1 MATRCPTRSYLWPKR
16 TKSFGYFDFIFIYY
30 DHIFF
35 LEIICAE
42 FYIWLCRK
50 EKGSMKN
57 YILQTKKRTNI
68 YEKVEAEIFFF
79 GTVESEFVQ
88 ILKILSRI
96 IFWKIVPSFTFGSA
110 GRRREEV
117 WNRNG
122 QIFIKKSK
130 QRFFSSRLSRA
141 SLFRFETSY
150 FRSFFKENLGL
161 LHSAS
166 PKRKIE
172 RGSEYIFMERLKI
185 LFKGKLA
192 HVFFISKTRRKNR
205 RIEELKHFDTS
216 ARSEKLQ
223 PSLHFHFS
231 STSVYVFR
239 YNL

>member
-96 IFWKIVPSFTFGSA
+96 IFRKIVPSFTFGSA

-141 SLFRFETSY
+141 SLFKFETSY

-172 RGSEYIFMERLKI
+172 REVNIFSW
-185 LFKGKLA
+185 KGWKFCLR
-192 HVFFISKTRRKNR
+192 VN
-205 RIEELKHFDTS
+205 
-216 ARSEKLQ
+216 
-223 PSLHFHFS
+223 
-231 STSVYVFR
+231 
-239 YNL
+239 

>member
-96 IFWKIVPSFTFGSA
+96 IFRKIVPSFTFGSA
-110 GRRREEV
+110 GWRREEV
-117 WNRNG
+117 WNRSG

-130 QRFFSSRLSRA
+130 QRFF
-141 SLFRFETSY
+141 FFEI
-150 FRSFFKENLGL
+150 
-161 LHSAS
+161 
-166 PKRKIE
+166 IE
-172 RGSEYIFMERLKI
+172 SELVQIWNI
-185 LFKGKLA
+185 LFS
-192 HVFFISKTRRKNR
+192 VF
-205 RIEELKHFDTS
+205 L
-216 ARSEKLQ
+216 
-223 PSLHFHFS
+223 
-231 STSVYVFR
+231 
-239 YNL
+239 